1 MELQNKIGI
10 ITGASKGIGRSIALE
25 MAKEGADIVVNYNT
39 DQKGAEDTV
48 EQIKSYGRKTIM
60 IQADISNL
68 EAVKKMVRVTKEEFG
83 RIDILVNN
91 AGVMREAFFFRM
103 QDRDWFDCVNTNVY
117 GSYFCTHA
125 CLLQMIRQ
133 QYGKIV
139 NIVSISG
146 LFGNIGHTAYGA
158 SKAAIVNFT
167 SSLSKEVAAKGI
179 NINAVAPGYIAT
191 AMSEGF
197 IEKNRELLKKVIPA
211 GRIGEPEEV
220 ARLVAFLAS
229 DKASYIHGQ
238 VIVIDG
244 GLTI

>member
-1 MELQNKIGI
+1 MELENKIAI
-10 ITGASKGIGRSIALE
+10 VTGASKGIGRSIALE
-25 MAKEGADIVVNYNT
+25 MAKEGANIVVNYNT
-39 DQKGAEDTV
+39 DQRGAEDTV
-48 EQIKSYGRKTIM
+48 EQIKEYGREAVT

-68 EAVKKMVRVTKEEFG
+68 EVVKKMVRITKEKFEK
-83 RIDILVNN
+83 IDILVNN
-91 AGVMREAFFFRM
+91 AGVMRETLFFRM
-103 QDRDWFDCVNTNVY
+103 QDKDWLDCVNINVH
-117 GSYFCTHA
+117 GTYFCTRA

-133 QYGKIV
+133 QCGKII

-146 LFGNIGHTAYGA
+146 LFGNIGHTVYGA

-167 SSLSKEVAAKGI
+167 RSLSKEVAAKGI

-211 GRIGEPEEV
+211 GRIGNPEEV
-220 ARLVAFLAS
+220 ARLVVFLAS